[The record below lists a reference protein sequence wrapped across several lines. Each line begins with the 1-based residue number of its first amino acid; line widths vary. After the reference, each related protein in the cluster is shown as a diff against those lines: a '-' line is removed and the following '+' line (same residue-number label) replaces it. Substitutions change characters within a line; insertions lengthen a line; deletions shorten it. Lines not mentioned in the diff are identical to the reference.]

1 MALELVELCEKS
13 EEEPLAM
20 SSAAASPACGEH
32 HHHDHHI
39 HGPLDRSKA
48 LGIGSLSFE
57 PIFNEKYNANRV
69 ARETMGFLCL
79 QRLLPILIGLL
90 TAAAAVV
97 VGYISE
103 LLGDLRTEKV
113 NGLIV
118 EHGMLVA
125 WLAEFAMMSG
135 LALAGGFLVY
145 CGDISGTKT
154 AGSSGIPQLIG
165 LLNGCDLKGEFSLR
179 HGLVKWFGVCLAVA
193 SGLAVGPEGPM
204 IFIGASIGFFCS
216 RLPQNP
222 TVWRVLGTPPA
233 TVGDDVY
240 TRDYT
245 SIGAACGIAAAFR
258 APIAGTLF
266 IVEEASSHFKKDQ
279 MANIFYGGLAA
290 VEVMLLAG
298 GAGSI
303 LEYKVQVGPGCSEI
317 PDWTLVFCIVVG
329 LLCGLLGAAFNALN
343 IQVMVWRSKYC
354 KPTMPHRR
362 ALELVIL
369 CALSSTGWLVAAS
382 FFGEREAT
390 SSALL
395 PQSSGCIKDDLKNQ
409 LITGSQVEASTKGGP
424 VQRLFPAPCLY
435 GLQYNTACREVHQQ
449 AGSNSYAKRC
459 VQAVNTSSMR
469 ARPDF
474 QDYCCSFSDLNSLM
488 SGDYQVPGNA
498 SCAMD
503 LGKAAPSLTGG
514 DGESFNSVG
523 LLSLV
528 PFKTACQNLFERGIP
543 HAVTLEAMGVFL
555 VIFFVLAALTAG
567 SAIPSGLLMP
577 QMVIGGLIGRMLA
590 LATLKLQSSQG
601 QGSFWAEPY
610 RVLFDEGLL
619 PGDSSMVFG
628 TLGLLDPGI
637 GALIGAAAFLG
648 GSGRVTLF
656 TTIMMVEITGDPV
669 MIFPVGFATIFAVLM
684 GNMINHGLYH
694 SLIDVQST
702 PYLPDTWQADQLPPG
717 ILVRD
722 MRPQNP
728 PIMVSLKRGREGIKK
743 ALKGNDF
750 TGFPL
755 VDEIEVLRDAKPD
768 NTDDDFDGNHVV
780 VVGMCDRKDLEEL
793 LESEDEITAER
804 LKQCSNL
811 YPVTVRDNFPLQSA
825 YQLFKSMD
833 MKNLVVVDDN
843 HRPVAVMTRF
853 AFLAWRVAERL
864 PADRLEELQ
873 KRERQRHLLRS
884 HSRRRTVAGPL
895 VLEEGQQRLDDRA
908 TLTC

>member
-1 MALELVELCEKS
+1 MAVELRDRS
-13 EEEPLAM
+13 EDEPLTMSASS
-20 SSAAASPACGEH
+20 SSASTPFTHASPSSACEDGH
-32 HHHDHHI
+32 HHHDHHV

-69 ARETMGFLCL
+69 ARETASFLCL

-103 LLGDLRTEKV
+103 KIGDFRTGKV
-113 NGLIV
+113 NELIV
-118 EHGMLVA
+118 SHGWLIA
-125 WLAEFAMMSG
+125 WLAEFGMMTV
-135 LALAGGFLVY
+135 LALTAGFLVY
-145 CGDISGTKT
+145 SGDITGTKT

-179 HGLVKWFGVCLAVA
+179 HALVKWFGVCLAVA

-204 IFIGASIGFFCS
+204 IFIGACIGFLCS

-222 TVWRVLGTPPA
+222 RVWRFLGTPPA

-266 IVEEASSHFKKDQ
+266 IVEEASSHFKKEQ
-279 MANIFYGGLAA
+279 MSNIFYGGLAA
-290 VEVMLLAG
+290 LEVMLLAG
-298 GAGSI
+298 GAGSV
-303 LEYKVQVGPGCSEI
+303 LEYKVQVGPGCSET
-317 PDWTLVFCIVVG
+317 PFWTLIFCIAVG
-329 LLCGLLGAAFNALN
+329 LLCGLLGAFFNALN
-343 IQVMVWRSKYC
+343 IQVMVWRSKHC
-354 KPTMPHRR
+354 NASMPKRR
-362 ALELVIL
+362 AMELVLL
-369 CALSSTGWLVAAS
+369 CALSSTAWLAS
-382 FFGEREAT
+382 ASLFSEREAT
-390 SSALL
+390 SSTIL

-409 LITGSQVEASTKGGP
+409 IITGSTVEPIENGGLA
-424 VQRLFPAPCLY
+424 QRMTPAPCLY
-435 GLQYNTACREVHQQ
+435 GLQYGTVCQKVHELADTAW
-449 AGSNSYAKRC
+449 YARSC
-459 VQAVNTSSMR
+459 VEAVNTSSMR
-469 ARPDF
+469 SKGNF
-474 QDYCCSFSDLNSLM
+474 KDYCCSFSDLDALKN
-488 SGDYQVPGNA
+488 GIFQVPGNA
-498 SCAMD
+498 SCAMH
-503 LGKAAPSLTGG
+503 LGKAAPSLASEG
-514 DGESFNSVG
+514 DSYNSIG
-523 LLSLV
+523 LLTLV
-528 PFKTACQNLFERGIP
+528 PFKTACQNLFDRGIP
-543 HAVTLEAMGVFL
+543 HVVTLEAMGVFL
-555 VIFFVLAALTAG
+555 VLFFILAALTAG

-577 QMVIGGLIGRMLA
+577 QMVIGGLLGRMLA
-590 LATLKLQSSQG
+590 LLAMKIPTDDASQG
-601 QGSFWAEPY
+601 VTWAASY
-610 RVLFDEGLL
+610 QVLFQEGLL
-619 PGDSSMVFG
+619 PGNSSMVFG
-628 TLGLLDPGI
+628 TGLLDPGI

-684 GNMINHGLYH
+684 GNFINHGLYH

-728 PIMVSLKRGREGIKK
+728 PIMVSLKQGRKGVEN
-743 ALKGNDF
+743 ALAGNDF

-755 VDEIEVLRDAKPD
+755 VDEICS
-768 NTDDDFDGNHVV
+768 NSDDGDSQHVV

-793 LESEDEITAER
+793 LQSGEDITEES

-811 YPVTVRDNFPLQSA
+811 HPVTVRDDFPLQSA

-843 HRPVAVMTRF
+843 HKPVAVMTRF

-864 PADRLEELQ
+864 PAARLEELQ
-873 KRERQRHLLRS
+873 EREKKRRLLRS
-884 HSRRRTVAGPL
+884 NSRLSGS
-895 VLEEGQQRLDDRA
+895 QRGRSLSQMEAQNGDVE
-908 TLTC
+908 

>member
-1 MALELVELCEKS
+1 
-13 EEEPLAM
+13 
-20 SSAAASPACGEH
+20 
-32 HHHDHHI
+32 
-39 HGPLDRSKA
+39 
-48 LGIGSLSFE
+48 
-57 PIFNEKYNANRV
+57 
-69 ARETMGFLCL
+69 
-79 QRLLPILIGLL
+79 
-90 TAAAAVV
+90 
-97 VGYISE
+97 
-103 LLGDLRTEKV
+103 
-113 NGLIV
+113 
-118 EHGMLVA
+118 
-125 WLAEFAMMSG
+125 
-135 LALAGGFLVY
+135 
-145 CGDISGTKT
+145 
-154 AGSSGIPQLIG
+154 
-165 LLNGCDLKGEFSLR
+165 
-179 HGLVKWFGVCLAVA
+179 
-193 SGLAVGPEGPM
+193 
-204 IFIGASIGFFCS
+204 
-216 RLPQNP
+216 
-222 TVWRVLGTPPA
+222 
-233 TVGDDVY
+233 
-240 TRDYT
+240 
-245 SIGAACGIAAAFR
+245 
-258 APIAGTLF
+258 
-266 IVEEASSHFKKDQ
+266 
-279 MANIFYGGLAA
+279 
-290 VEVMLLAG
+290 
-298 GAGSI
+298 
-303 LEYKVQVGPGCSEI
+303 
-317 PDWTLVFCIVVG
+317 
-329 LLCGLLGAAFNALN
+329 
-343 IQVMVWRSKYC
+343 
-354 KPTMPHRR
+354 
-362 ALELVIL
+362 
-369 CALSSTGWLVAAS
+369 
-382 FFGEREAT
+382 
-390 SSALL
+390 
-395 PQSSGCIKDDLKNQ
+395 
-409 LITGSQVEASTKGGP
+409 
-424 VQRLFPAPCLY
+424 
-435 GLQYNTACREVHQQ
+435 
-449 AGSNSYAKRC
+449 
-459 VQAVNTSSMR
+459 
-469 ARPDF
+469 
-474 QDYCCSFSDLNSLM
+474 
-488 SGDYQVPGNA
+488 
-498 SCAMD
+498 
-503 LGKAAPSLTGG
+503 
-514 DGESFNSVG
+514 
-523 LLSLV
+523 
-528 PFKTACQNLFERGIP
+528 
-543 HAVTLEAMGVFL
+543 MGVFL